1 MKDLK
6 DKITV
11 PNPIIKNAFFT
22 TKVKA
27 LLFLIAAGI
36 IIVSVA
42 VIYFTFNPLS
52 LSNLQ
57 PKFSKAIG
65 DVDSKDLTKQISE
78 DYDFS
83 YVMNDK
89 FFGKKA
95 EEEEDIEP
103 PAYEEPVKP
112 IKNKEDFTSENL
124 FVEPQAPVKK
134 PIVQITVTQTDSG
147 QQTEIV
153 TYDKKSTINK
163 GSVLELMTDK
173 DYPKTIAS
181 KKYDL
186 SRVLTTDMFI
196 PAVMYTAV
204 NSEIPS
210 KTVVAVVESDVS
222 GFHGRN
228 ILIPRG
234 SKIEGV
240 YEKIDNKHARRMQI
254 TWFKITRP
262 DGIMIKLD
270 SESADS
276 HGAGGMIG
284 YLDQRL
290 KDRYGG
296 ALMLSSINALAQM
309 SVDANN
315 VRQLAVAD
323 SFSREFGTLTAQVI
337 KENMNAMPIIT
348 INQGQRFNI
357 RPYQNIYFREP
368 DGSNESALFV
378 DN

>member
-6 DKITV
+6 DKITS
-11 PNPIIKNAFFT
+11 PNPVTKSTFSSTKIKVFLLIIA
-22 TKVKA
+22 V
-27 LLFLIAAGI
+27 LI
-36 IIVSVA
+36 IIVSVEF
-42 VIYFTFNPLS
+42 IYSALNSSS

-89 FFGKKA
+89 FFGKRTD
-95 EEEEDIEP
+95 EEPDTEP
-103 PAYEEPVKP
+103 STYKEPVKP
-112 IKNKEDFTSENL
+112 VKNKEDFKAENL
-124 FVEPQAPVKK
+124 FVEPKESLKK
-134 PIVQITVTQTDSG
+134 PIVQITVTQTDNG

-153 TYDKKSTINK
+153 TYDKKSNINN
-163 GSVLELMTDK
+163 GSVLELMSDK

-234 SKIEGV
+234 SKIEGI

-296 ALMLSSINALAQM
+296 ALMLSSINTLAQM

-357 RPYQNIYFREP
+357 RPYHNIYFREP
-368 DGSNESALFV
+368 EGSNESALFV

>member
-11 PNPIIKNAFFT
+11 PNPVTRSTFFGA
-22 TKVKA
+22 KIKA
-27 LLFLIAAGI
+27 LLFVVAIAI
-36 IIVSVA
+36 ITVSVA
-42 VIYFTFNPLS
+42 VIYFAFNPLS
-52 LSNLQ
+52 LPNLP

-65 DVDSKDLTKQISE
+65 DVDSRDLTKQISE
-78 DYDFS
+78 DYDYS

-95 EEEEDIEP
+95 EEEADVEP
-103 PAYEEPVKP
+103 PPYEEPAKP
-112 IKNKEDFTSENL
+112 VKNKEDFKSENL
-124 FVEPQAPVKK
+124 FVEPQEPVKK
-134 PIVQITVTQTDSG
+134 PIVQITVTQTDNG

-270 SESADS
+270 SESADT
-276 HGAGGMIG
+276 HGASGMIG

-309 SVDANN
+309 SVDSNN
-315 VRQLAVAD
+315 IRQLAVAD

-368 DGSNESALFV
+368 EGSNESALFV